1 MKFGLRYC
9 NTGRFIDS
17 AHAVELIVAA
27 EEAGF
32 DSAWTVE
39 HTVIPELHASKYPY
53 SKDGRMAGDRYDLP
67 LPDPLIWMAYVA
79 AHTTRIKLGTGILI
93 LPQHN
98 PVVVAKQIATLDLM
112 SGSRVLLGIGVGWM
126 REEFQVLGLPPFEER
141 GAVTDEYIRAFKELW
156 TEDDPHFEGKYIS
169 FDDISFL
176 PKPVQKPHPP
186 ILIGGSSVAARQRVA
201 RFGDGWHT
209 LRQTPRQFAKGRAD
223 IFERTEIAG
232 RDASALRFSLSIPIR
247 FTDTPPSAPVMDR
260 TALTGTNDDIAE
272 TINAYKIVGLDE
284 IVLGISSAEMNLN
297 IKTMERFM
305 HDVVPRL

>member
-1 MKFGLRYC
+1 MKIGFGIPNNQGVKDPNDLV
-9 NTGRFIDS
+9 NL
-17 AHAVELIVAA
+17 AVAVENMGCDSVWVREHLFHSSYVAKR
-27 EEAGF
+27 
-32 DSAWTVE
+32 
-39 HTVIPELHASKYPY
+39 L
-53 SKDGRMAGDRYDLP
+53 GDRPYHDALTV
-67 LPDPLIWMAYVA
+67 LTAVA
-79 AHTTRIKLGTGILI
+79 CATKSVRLGTSVLV
-93 LPQHN
+93 LPWHD
-98 PVVVAKQIATLDLM
+98 PARLGKMIATLDQL
-112 SGSRVLLGIGVGWM
+112 SYGRVDLGIGVAITKD
-126 REEFQVLGLPPFEER
+126 EFDNLGVDFASR
-141 GAVTDEYIRAFKELW
+141 GKRADEILGALQALW
-156 TEDDPHFEGKYIS
+156 AMEIPKFSGS
-169 FDDISFL
+169 FYHYRGLRFS
-176 PKPVQKPHPP
+176 PKPYQKPYPP

-223 IFERTEIAG
+223 IFERTKNAG

>member
-1 MKFGLRYC
+1 MKIGFGIPNNQGVKDPNDLV
-9 NTGRFIDS
+9 NL
-17 AHAVELIVAA
+17 AVAVENMGCDSVWVREHLFHSSYVAKR
-27 EEAGF
+27 
-32 DSAWTVE
+32 
-39 HTVIPELHASKYPY
+39 L
-53 SKDGRMAGDRYDLP
+53 GDRPYHDALTV
-67 LPDPLIWMAYVA
+67 LTAVA
-79 AHTTRIKLGTGILI
+79 CATKSVRLGTSVLV
-93 LPQHN
+93 LPWHD
-98 PVVVAKQIATLDLM
+98 PARLGKMIATLDQL
-112 SGSRVLLGIGVGWM
+112 SYGRVDLGIGVAITKD
-126 REEFQVLGLPPFEER
+126 EFDNLGVDFASR
-141 GAVTDEYIRAFKELW
+141 GKRADEILGALQALW
-156 TEDDPHFEGKYIS
+156 AAEIPDFSGS
-169 FDDISFL
+169 FYRYRGLRFS
-176 PKPVQKPHPP
+176 PKPYQKPYPP

-223 IFERTEIAG
+223 IFERMKNAG